1 MQCTQPHYR
10 GTHHCDAL
18 HGHGLDDGLDVG
30 LDDDL
35 DVGLDDGLDG
45 DGLGGHGLGG
55 HGLDVRLD
63 DGLDGHGLH
72 VGLHGEHHHGA
83 SRHGTP

>member
-1 MQCTQPHYR
+1 VQCIPPHYR

-18 HGHGLDDGLDVG
+18 HGDGLHDELDVG

-45 DGLGGHGLGG
+45 DGLGGHGL
-55 HGLDVRLD
+55 DVRLD

-72 VGLHGEHHHGA
+72 VGLDDGLDGHGLHVGLD
-83 SRHGTP
+83 G